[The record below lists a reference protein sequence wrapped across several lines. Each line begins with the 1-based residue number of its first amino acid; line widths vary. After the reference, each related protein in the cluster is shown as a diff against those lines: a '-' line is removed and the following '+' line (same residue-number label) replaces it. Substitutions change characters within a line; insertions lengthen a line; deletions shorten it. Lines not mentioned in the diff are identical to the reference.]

1 MDTEDNRKKDTAV
14 RQETKEGNATVA
26 AERMQV
32 LDGKALAMQI
42 KDEIANEVR
51 MLTSQGKRPPHLAAI
66 IVGNDGASQTYVANK
81 EKSSH
86 EVGFT
91 SSVYRM
97 AESTTEKQLLES
109 IEFLNNDP
117 DIDGFIVQLPLPKH
131 IDEQHV
137 INAISPDKDVDGFTP
152 VNVGRMVLGEE
163 CYLPATPMG
172 ICTLLQRNGIETAGK
187 HCVVIGRSNI
197 VGTPVANLLSR
208 KGFDCTVTVC
218 HSKTQHLSDI
228 TRQADILVV
237 AIGKPEF
244 VTADM
249 VKPGAVVVDV
259 GIHRLPDADKKSGY
273 RIIGDVN
280 HAEVDRKCSW
290 VTPVPGGVG
299 PLTIVSLLQ
308 NTLKAY
314 KRREAANE

>member
-1 MDTEDNRKKDTAV
+1 MV
-14 RQETKEGNATVA
+14 QL
-26 AERMQV
+26 
-32 LDGKALAMQI
+32 LDGKAMALQI

-51 MLTSQGKRPPHLAAI
+51 ALTQQGHRAPHLAAV
-66 IVGNDGASQTYVANK
+66 IVGEDGASMTYVANK

-97 AESTTEKQLLES
+97 SEQTTEKQLLETV
-109 IEFLNNDP
+109 EFLNNDP

-131 IDEQHV
+131 IDEQKV
-137 INAISPDKDVDGFTP
+137 INAISPNKDVDGFTP

-163 CYLPATPMG
+163 CFVPATPMG
-172 ICTLLQRNGIETAGK
+172 ICTLLQRYNIETAGK

-208 KGFDCTVTVC
+208 KGVDCTVTMC
-218 HSKTQHLSDI
+218 HSRTKNLAEL

-249 VKPGAVVVDV
+249 VKEGAVVVDV
-259 GIHRLPDADKKSGY
+259 GIHRVEDATKKNGY
-273 RIIGDVN
+273 RVIGDVK
-280 HAEVDRKCSW
+280 HSEVDAKCSW

-308 NTLKAY
+308 NTMKAY
-314 KRREAANE
+314 KRREM

>member
-1 MDTEDNRKKDTAV
+1 MY
-14 RQETKEGNATVA
+14 QL
-26 AERMQV
+26 
-32 LDGKALAMQI
+32 LDGKATALQI

-51 MLTSQGKRPPHLAAI
+51 HLTEQGHRAPHLAAV
-66 IVGNDGASQTYVANK
+66 IVGTDGASMTYVANK

-97 AESTTEKQLLES
+97 SETTSEQQLLET
-109 IEFLNNDP
+109 IEFLNNDS

-131 IDEQHV
+131 INEQKV
-137 INAISPDKDVDGFTP
+137 VNAISPEKDVDGFTP
-152 VNVGRMVLGEE
+152 YNIGRMVLGED
-163 CYLPATPMG
+163 CFTPATPMG
-172 ICTLLQRNGIETAGK
+172 ICTLLERYGIETEGK
-187 HCVVIGRSNI
+187 HCVVVGRSNI

-208 KGFDCTVTVC
+208 NKKSANCTVTLC
-218 HSKTQHLSDI
+218 HSRTRNLKEI
-228 TRQADILVV
+228 TLQADILVV

-244 VTADM
+244 ITADM

-259 GIHRLPDADKKSGY
+259 GIHRLPDASKKNGY
-273 RIIGDVN
+273 RVIGDVK
-280 HAEVDRKCSW
+280 HSEVDPLCSW

-299 PLTIVSLLQ
+299 PLTIVSLLE

-314 KRREAANE
+314 KRSHQM

>member
-1 MDTEDNRKKDTAV
+1 MTEL
-14 RQETKEGNATVA
+14 
-26 AERMQV
+26 
-32 LDGKALAMQI
+32 LDGKATALQI
-42 KDEIANEVR
+42 KEEIANEVR
-51 MLTSQGKRPPHLAAI
+51 QLTAAGKRAPHLAAV
-66 IVGNDGASQTYVANK
+66 IVGTDGASMTYVANK

-97 AESTTEKQLLES
+97 SESTTEKQLLES

-131 IDEQHV
+131 INEQKV

-152 VNVGRMVLGEE
+152 INIGRMVLGED
-163 CYLPATPMG
+163 CFVPATPMG
-172 ICTLLQRNGIETAGK
+172 ICTLLQRYGIETVGK

-208 KGFDCTVTVC
+208 KGFDCTVTMC
-218 HSKTQHLSDI
+218 HSKTQNLKDI

-244 VTADM
+244 ITADM
-249 VKPGAVVVDV
+249 VKEGAVVVDV
-259 GIHRLPDADKKSGY
+259 GIHRVEDATKKNGY
-273 RIIGDVN
+273 RVIGDVK
-280 HAEVDRKCSW
+280 HSEVDAKCSW

-314 KRREAANE
+314 KKSNC

>member
-1 MDTEDNRKKDTAV
+1 MY
-14 RQETKEGNATVA
+14 QL
-26 AERMQV
+26 
-32 LDGKALAMQI
+32 LDGKAMALQI
-42 KDEIANEVR
+42 KEEIANEVR
-51 MLTSQGKRPPHLAAI
+51 ALTAQGKRAPHLAAV
-66 IVGNDGASQTYVANK
+66 IVGNDGASMTYVANK

-97 AESTTEKQLLES
+97 PESITEQQLLET

-131 IDEQHV
+131 INEQKV
-137 INAISPDKDVDGFTP
+137 IDAISPDKDVDGFTP
-152 VNVGRMVLGEE
+152 INIGRMVLGER
-163 CYLPATPMG
+163 CFVPATPMG
-172 ICTLLQRNGIETAGK
+172 ICTLLQRYGIETTGK

-197 VGTPVANLLSR
+197 VGTPISNLLSR
-208 KGFDCTVTVC
+208 KGFDCTVTMC
-218 HSKTQHLSDI
+218 HSKTQNLPEL

-249 VKPGAVVVDV
+249 VKEGAVVVDV
-259 GIHRLPDADKKSGY
+259 GIHRIADETKKSGY
-273 RIIGDVN
+273 RIIGDVK
-280 HAEVDRKCSW
+280 HDEVDAKCSW

-314 KRREAANE
+314 KNE

>member
-1 MDTEDNRKKDTAV
+1 MTEL
-14 RQETKEGNATVA
+14 
-26 AERMQV
+26 
-32 LDGKALAMQI
+32 LDGKALALQI
-42 KDEIANEVR
+42 KEEIANEVR
-51 MLTSQGKRPPHLAAI
+51 QMTAEGKRAPHLAAV
-66 IVGNDGASQTYVANK
+66 IVGTDGASMTYVASK

-97 AESTTEKQLLES
+97 AETTTERQLLES

-131 IDEQHV
+131 IDEQKI

-152 VNVGRMVLGEE
+152 INIGRMVLGED
-163 CYLPATPMG
+163 CFVPATPMG
-172 ICTLLQRNGIETAGK
+172 ICTLLKRYGIETAGK
-187 HCVVIGRSNI
+187 HCVVLGRSNI

-208 KGFDCTVTVC
+208 KGFDCTVTMC
-218 HSKTQHLSDI
+218 HSKTQNLAEL

-259 GIHRLPDADKKSGY
+259 GIHRVPDETKKSGY
-273 RIIGDVN
+273 RIIGDVK
-280 HAEVDRKCSW
+280 HSEVDAKCSW

-299 PLTIVSLLQ
+299 PLTIVSLLE

-314 KRREAANE
+314 KRH

>member
-1 MDTEDNRKKDTAV
+1 MNI
-14 RQETKEGNATVA
+14 
-26 AERMQV
+26 
-32 LDGKALAMQI
+32 LDGKTLASTI

-51 MLTSQGKRPPHLAAI
+51 TLTNNGHRPPHLAAV

-97 AESTTEKQLLES
+97 PEQTTEQQLLET
-109 IEFLNNDP
+109 IHFLNDDP

-131 IDEQHV
+131 INEQKV

-152 VNVGRMVLGEE
+152 VNIGRMVLGEE
-163 CYLPATPMG
+163 CYVPATPMG
-172 ICTLLQRNGIETAGK
+172 ICTLLKRFGIETSGK
-187 HCVVIGRSNI
+187 HCVVLGRSNI
-197 VGTPVANLLSR
+197 VGTPAANLLSR
-208 KGFDCTVTVC
+208 KGFDCTVTLC
-218 HSKTQHLSDI
+218 HSRTQNLPEL

-249 VKPGAVVVDV
+249 VKEGAVVVDV
-259 GIHRLPDADKKSGY
+259 GIHRIEDASRKSGY
-273 RIIGDVN
+273 RIIGDVK
-280 HAEVDRKCSW
+280 HAEVDSHCSW

-299 PLTIVSLLQ
+299 PLTIVSLLE

-314 KRREAANE
+314 HRHQH

>member
-1 MDTEDNRKKDTAV
+1 MV
-14 RQETKEGNATVA
+14 QI
-26 AERMQV
+26 
-32 LDGKALAMQI
+32 LDGKATALQI
-42 KDEIANEVR
+42 KEEIANEVR
-51 MLTSQGKRPPHLAAI
+51 SLTAQGHRAPHLAAV
-66 IVGNDGASQTYVANK
+66 IVGEDGASMTYVANK

-97 AESTTEKQLLES
+97 SEKTTEKQLLET

-131 IDEQHV
+131 IDEKKV
-137 INAISPDKDVDGFTP
+137 INAISADKDVDGFTP
-152 VNVGRMVLGEE
+152 VNTGRMVLGEE
-163 CYLPATPMG
+163 CFLPATPMG
-172 ICTLLQRNGIETAGK
+172 ICTLLKRYGIETAGK
-187 HCVVIGRSNI
+187 HCVVLGRSNI

-208 KGFDCTVTVC
+208 KGFDCTVTIC
-218 HSKTQHLSDI
+218 HSKTKNLKELCL
-228 TRQADILVV
+228 QAVILVV

-249 VKPGAVVVDV
+249 VKEGAVVVDV
-259 GIHRLPDADKKSGY
+259 GIHRVEDATKKNGY
-273 RIIGDVN
+273 RVIGDVK
-280 HAEVDRKCSW
+280 HSEVDHKCSW

-308 NTLKAY
+308 NTLQAY
-314 KRREAANE
+314 KKR

>member
-1 MDTEDNRKKDTAV
+1 MV
-14 RQETKEGNATVA
+14 QI
-26 AERMQV
+26 
-32 LDGKALAMQI
+32 LDGKATALQI
-42 KDEIANEVR
+42 KEEIANEVR
-51 MLTSQGKRPPHLAAI
+51 SLTAQGHRAPHLAAV
-66 IVGNDGASQTYVANK
+66 IVGEDGASMTYVANK

-97 AESTTEKQLLES
+97 SEKTTEKQLLET

-131 IDEQHV
+131 IDEKKV
-137 INAISPDKDVDGFTP
+137 INAISADKDVDGFTP
-152 VNVGRMVLGEE
+152 VNTGRMVLGEE
-163 CYLPATPMG
+163 CFLPATPMG
-172 ICTLLQRNGIETAGK
+172 ICTLLKRYGIETAGK
-187 HCVVIGRSNI
+187 HCVVLGRSNI

-208 KGFDCTVTVC
+208 KGFDCTVTIC
-218 HSKTQHLSDI
+218 HSKTKNLKELCL
-228 TRQADILVV
+228 QADILVV

-249 VKPGAVVVDV
+249 VKEGAVVVDV
-259 GIHRLPDADKKSGY
+259 GILRVEDATKKNGY
-273 RIIGDVN
+273 RVIGDVK
-280 HAEVDRKCSW
+280 HLEVDHKFSW

-308 NTLKAY
+308 NTLQAY
-314 KRREAANE
+314 KKR